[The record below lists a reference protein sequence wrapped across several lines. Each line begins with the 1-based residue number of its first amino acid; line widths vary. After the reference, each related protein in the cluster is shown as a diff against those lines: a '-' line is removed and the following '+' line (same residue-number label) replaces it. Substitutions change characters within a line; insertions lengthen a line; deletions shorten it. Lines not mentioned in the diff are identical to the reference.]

1 MAGDVTDADPLGSSS
16 SWDLLEAQQICSETS
31 STWTENQKVPDLLS
45 IMLNFKPEST
55 NSTELKSKLLR

>member
-31 STWTENQKVPDLLS
+31 STWTENQVPDPLS